1 EDDTVPPCLD
11 GPYSVLV
18 NGKDTVKAV
27 ALTGEQ
33 EYDGEGRKQYV
44 AYLSLTKK
52 DSIQILNESC
62 GALFVPTVEEFGAHA
77 HFAKGLN
84 ALTIDST
91 GCFDL
96 YLKLQNENDRLYIG
110 YGICEDDTVPVVTG
124 AYYMK
129 NNWNGATD
137 WTWKAMT
144 ADGETFKLENVVYGG
159 SGVNYNTAESDENSS
174 WVAQDA
180 FLGDAIHALDT
191 VTLVLNPET
200 GKVTVEVTGAYVVPA
215 DAVYYMKNNW
225 NAGEWAWKLMTK
237 DGADYKLENVVYGGT
252 GVNYNTVASDGGSN
266 WVAEE
271 AFLGDQVKA
280 KDTVNIVLNPTA
292 GTITVTV
299 IGAYAAPVVP
309 AKNYYLVGEFN
320 EWDVENAVPFV
331 LNEGVYTITIDSLF
345 GGFKVLD
352 AQDWQHGDYGRWPDE
367 YAIPVDG
374 EYNLLRKEGETV
386 NYDLTLD
393 GTYENAVL
401 TLTEADD
408 VLTLHFVSGTLVEDT
423 PEPQSQ
429 YGLMLDDVTFVAAAV
444 NPANTAEY
452 MVLGLALA
460 ADQTV
465 QLYDQTYSAGWVITN
480 YNEGSATF
488 TVEDDHYVISAAE
501 AGVYDF
507 YFTLGPDAIYIS
519 KQSVPTALD
528 RLTDSAEP
536 VKALRN
542 GQVIIIRGE
551 HIYNT
556 VGRKLQ

>member
-1 EDDTVPPCLD
+1 
-11 GPYSVLV
+11 
-18 NGKDTVKAV
+18 
-27 ALTGEQ
+27 
-33 EYDGEGRKQYV
+33 
-44 AYLSLTKK
+44 
-52 DSIQILNESC
+52 SIQILNESC
-62 GALFVPTVEEFGAHA
+62 GALFVPPVEEFGAHA

-96 YLKLQNENDRLYIG
+96 YLKLQSENDRLYIG

-237 DGADYKLENVVYGGT
+237 DGADYKLENVVYGGS

-266 WVAEE
+266 WVAED